1 MWGEGEG
8 EAPRGWRQLST
19 RRLHNGVGWI
29 RHFKNKH
36 NQTQVKVMVVS
47 EDRSEA
53 LGAGRPPG
61 QILGPQETPGCRTA
75 MGRPLLSKDSGSTPP
90 ACSLVGP
97 GPCSPES
104 SSCPA

>member
-53 LGAGRPPG
+53 LGAGRPPRTDPG
-61 QILGPQETPGCRTA
+61 TPRDT
-75 MGRPLLSKDSGSTPP
+75 RVQDSHGMT
-90 ACSLVGP
+90 
-97 GPCSPES
+97 S
-104 SSCPA
+104 SE